1 MNSIYKNKILYIL
14 NIIVKTETLNCRYL
28 VSKSLVVS
36 VSDTN
41 FKIAPC
47 TVPVFNYN
55 FERLK
60 IFGGFYMVR

>member
-36 VSDTN
+36 VSDTRN
-41 FKIAPC
+41 MW
-47 TVPVFNYN
+47 
-55 FERLK
+55 LK
-60 IFGGFYMVR
+60 IVQTLSAEGRHRICD